1 MDLDQY
7 LSSPGAMTLSQL
19 RKRMCELGFEVKSNA
34 QIRQWRHGYSD
45 RRPDT
50 KYSVGLELATS
61 GLVTRQE
68 LRPDDWW
75 LMWPELPG
83 AAERLA
89 ANSIE
94 STDDV
99 QPPVGGINK
108 NTKQARA
115 DIRSSP

>member
-7 LSSPGAMTLSQL
+7 LSSPGAMTISQL
-19 RKRMCELGFEVKSNA
+19 RMRMCELGFEVKSNA

-50 KYSVGLELATS
+50 EYCVGLELATN

-75 LMWPELPG
+75 RKWPELPG

-89 ANSIE
+89 AHSIE
-94 STDDV
+94 SSDDV
-99 QPPVGGINK
+99 QPPVGGIK
-108 NTKQARA
+108 RDTKMAAAQMRGVL
-115 DIRSSP
+115 

>member
-7 LSSPGAMTLSQL
+7 LSSPGAMTISQL
-19 RKRMCELGFEVKSNA
+19 RNRMFELGFEVKSTA
-34 QIRQWRHGYSD
+34 QIRQWRHGYSE

-50 KYSVGLELATS
+50 EYCVGLELATN

-75 LMWPELPG
+75 RKWPELPG

-89 ANSIE
+89 VHSVDA
-94 STDDV
+94 TDDV
-99 QPPVGGINK
+99 QPPVGGVNK
-108 NTKQARA
+108 GAKQAR
-115 DIRSSP
+115 IHVRSCP